1 MKIHGSGRWFAM
13 AALAASMASATV
25 VAAEPE
31 FFDSAFVQTWQFHD
45 RSGGP
50 GSCSV
55 TLLMD
60 GGAMASE
67 DCAGN
72 YPVLSD
78 LATWRPLSDS
88 ELELRSAA
96 GAFLRFSS
104 VSPDELQAKDG
115 ERTYVLA
122 VEVVSD
128 EQYTD
133 EGAATLG
140 GAYTLSASGSGAKSC
155 AIVLATTGGDGR
167 FDIEFGEDC
176 ATNFPFIEGVS
187 GWQPD
192 GTEVIRLLDAEGA
205 SRMTFAF
212 TGDGVTFDATEP
224 LDGVSYRLVRPGDEE

>member
-1 MKIHGSGRWFAM
+1 MRFIGRRFVVVAL
-13 AALAASMASATV
+13 AALAASSM
-25 VAAEPE
+25 VAASEPE
-31 FFDSAFVQTWQFHD
+31 FFDSVFVQTWKFHD
-45 RSGGP
+45 RAEGP

-67 DCAGN
+67 DCAGS

-78 LATWRPLSDS
+78 LSAWRPLSTS
-88 ELELRSAA
+88 ALELRNDG

-104 VSPDELQAKDG
+104 VSPDELEATDG
-115 ERTYVLA
+115 ARTYVLG

-128 EQYTD
+128 EQYSD

-140 GAYTLSASGSGAKSC
+140 GAYTLSAAGSGAKTC
-155 AIVLATTGGDGR
+155 AIVLATTGGDGV
-167 FDIEFGEDC
+167 FGIEFGEGC
-176 ATNFPFIEGVS
+176 ATSFPFVEGVS

-192 GTEVIRLLDAEGA
+192 GTEVIRLLDAEGG

-224 LDGVSYRLVRPGDEE
+224 LDGVSYRLVRPRDEE